1 MKINAA
7 ALQLHNLRFSE
18 KNEENQEDF
27 NQEDFETKQEMLEVL
42 KKRR

>member
-7 ALQLHNLRFSE
+7 ALQLHNLIFSE
-18 KNEENQEDF
+18 ENKENQEDF